1 MMKAFIPVAL
11 VSALCSSVVL
21 AHNEGDFF
29 VRGGAAIVMPNESS
43 DDVGGNEL
51 KIDDDT
57 QLAATFTYMATDN
70 IGVEL
75 LLATPFTHDVK
86 LDGNKVAE
94 VSQLPPSLMVQY
106 YFAQAD
112 SKIRPYVG
120 AGVNYTF
127 FFDEKGKGVLSND
140 DINVDD
146 SMGWTVQAGVDA
158 KFAENWFANASI
170 WYMDIDTDVRTET
183 ETVGTIHT
191 EIDPVSVMLGVGY
204 TF

>member
-43 DDVGGNEL
+43 DEYNGNEL

-86 LDGNKVAE
+86 LDGDKVAE
-94 VSQLPPSLMVQY
+94 VSQLPPSLMAQY
-106 YFAQAD
+106 YFGQANSD
-112 SKIRPYVG
+112 IRPYVG

-127 FFDEKGKGVLSND
+127 FFDEEGKGVLSGTD
-140 DINVDD
+140 VSVDD

-158 KFAENWFANASI
+158 KFAENWFANASV
-170 WYMDIDTDVRTET
+170 WYMDIDTDVRTA
-183 ETVGTIHT
+183 VGTIHT

>member
-1 MMKAFIPVAL
+1 MKAFIPVAL

-43 DDVGGNEL
+43 DEYNGNEL

-86 LDGNKVAE
+86 LDGDKVAE
-94 VSQLPPSLMVQY
+94 VSQLPPSLMAQY
-106 YFAQAD
+106 YFGQANSD
-112 SKIRPYVG
+112 IRPYVG

-127 FFDEKGKGVLSND
+127 FFDEEGKGVLSGTD
-140 DINVDD
+140 VSVDD

-158 KFAENWFANASI
+158 KFAENWFANASV
-170 WYMDIDTDVRTET
+170 WYMDIDTDVRTA
-183 ETVGTIHT
+183 VGTIHT

>member
-1 MMKAFIPVAL
+1 MKAFIPVAL

-43 DDVGGNEL
+43 DEYKGNEL
-51 KIDDDT
+51 KIGDDT

-86 LDGNKVAE
+86 LDGDKVAE
-94 VSQLPPSLMVQY
+94 VSQLPPSLMAQY
-106 YFAQAD
+106 YFGQAD
-112 SKIRPYVG
+112 SKVRPYVG

-127 FFDEKGKGVLSND
+127 FFDEEGHGALSGTD
-140 DINVDD
+140 VSVDD

-158 KFAENWFANASI
+158 KFAENWFANASV
-170 WYMDIDTDVRTET
+170 WYMDIDTDVRTAVKT
-183 ETVGTIHT
+183 FHT